1 MKKFYSLFLVFITFT
16 VFTSVAEDP
25 DYSTID
31 GICASYNWTTY
42 DNNGGDLEFPVT
54 FKKGSDENEII
65 ISGVFGKYELKATF
79 DPATAN
85 VIIPNQ
91 RVGFDPDKM
100 QFLSFVHI
108 GYTDEVET
116 DPVELGNCGDG
127 DFDYY
132 EYYGVVAESMDSE
145 YLMDEGFLEWGE
157 FAFIFRTGELPTS
170 VWEDAGI
177 ATLFDG
183 GFFTPLPRFGIGFK
197 TPVEVAL
204 ERSTETEGLYRLV
217 HPWSSYFGKEIDS
230 YLEFDISDP
239 ECVIIPTQSTGVVD
253 EELGLASVQN
263 FVGMYI
269 ANGFGVD
276 DAMAA
281 ITPGTEGKHICTY
294 DDKNKVVIMPVN
306 AAFTTFAK
314 DADGY
319 YNVGRNYGAAD
330 SYIVMPG
337 GSAVGG
343 IDNVL
348 NDGTAVTRYY
358 NLQGMPIENP
368 APGQLVIRR
377 AGSTTSKVVF

>member
-1 MKKFYSLFLVFITFT
+1 MKKLYTLIFAFISLAALTA
-16 VFTSVAEDP
+16 VAQEP

-31 GICASYNWTTY
+31 GICANYNWQY
-42 DNNGGDLEFPVT
+42 YNLDGDEVVSPVT
-54 FKKGSDENEII
+54 IKKGTAENELVIN
-65 ISGVFGKYELKATF
+65 GVFGKYELKGSF

-85 VIIPNQ
+85 VLIPNQ

-108 GYTDEVET
+108 GYNDDVEE
-116 DPVELGNCGDG
+116 DPMELNNFGDG
-127 DFDYY
+127 DFDFY
-132 EYYGVVAESMDSE
+132 EYYGVVAEDMDGN
-145 YLMDEGFLEWGE
+145 YLLEDGFMEWGE
-157 FAFIFRTGELPTS
+157 FAFLFRTGEIPVTT
-170 VWEDAGI
+170 WEDAGI

-197 TPVEVAL
+197 TPVELAI

-217 HPWSSYFGKEIDS
+217 NPWNSYFDKDIDS
-230 YLEFDISDP
+230 YLEFNISDP

-269 ANGFGVD
+269 AAGFGVD

-281 ITPGTEGKHICTY
+281 IPAGRENEHICTY

-314 DADGY
+314 DAESY

-337 GSAVGG
+337 GDFSG
-343 IDNVL
+343 IDNVI
-348 NDGTAVTRYY
+348 NDGTTVTRYY
-358 NLQGMPIENP
+358 NLQGMPIEKP
-368 APGQLVIRR
+368 APGQLVIIRS
-377 AGSTTSKVVF
+377 GNTTSKVVF